1 MKKRLAVIVGG
12 RSSEHEVSLVSGASV
27 IEGIDT
33 EKYDVNIIVISKEGE
48 WLLASDA
55 EALKSG
61 AWKESKVK
69 AVISPDAKDKALLV
83 FNENGSVEKLAID
96 VVFPVLHGLYGED
109 GTIQGLFELAGIPYV
124 GCGVI
129 ASAVGMDK
137 WYTKQV
143 VDTTGIR
150 QARFVPVY
158 RDELKEMD
166 KVIDKIEKAYPY
178 PYFVKP
184 SNAGSS
190 KGVSKA
196 ADREGL
202 KKALLLA
209 AEHDRKILVEE
220 TIVGRELECAVLGGF
235 DVKASGVGEILAAAE
250 FYDFDAKYNNAE
262 SKTVLSP
269 ELPEGKTG
277 EIREAAVKIFKA
289 LDGYGLSRVDFFL
302 ENATNEIVFNE
313 INTLPGF
320 TAISMYPMLWK
331 EQGIDKK
338 ALVMV
343 SLSSYQKTESGV
355 EEIKTSAPG
364 IYSLINGRH
373 FVKYEEKTEDG
384 KKNKVLLKFV
394 DNSFEMNKS
403 GEVTSTLN
411 FEEGVKTEG
420 LYKTPFGTFVIDTD
434 TKRLVINVTESNIV
448 ISLEY
453 ELSIDGE
460 YVADCSV
467 EIEIK

>member
-33 EKYDVNIIVISKEGE
+33 DKYDVKIIVISKDGE
-48 WLLASDA
+48 WLLAPDA

-83 FNENGSVEKLAID
+83 FNENSSVEKLAID

-109 GTIQGLFELAGIPYV
+109 GTIQGLFEMACIPYV

-143 VDTTGIR
+143 VGTTGIR

-158 RDELKEMD
+158 RNELKEMD

-220 TIVGRELECAVLGGF
+220 TIVGRELECAVLGGY

-269 ELPEGKTG
+269 ELPEGKTE

-302 ENATNEIVFNE
+302 ENGTNEIVFNE

-338 ALVMV
+338 ALV
-343 SLSSYQKTESGV
+343 
-355 EEIKTSAPG
+355 EE
-364 IYSLINGRH
+364 LINLALRR
-373 FVKYEEKTEDG
+373 YEG
-384 KKNKVLLKFV
+384 
-394 DNSFEMNKS
+394 
-403 GEVTSTLN
+403 
-411 FEEGVKTEG
+411 
-420 LYKTPFGTFVIDTD
+420 
-434 TKRLVINVTESNIV
+434 
-448 ISLEY
+448 
-453 ELSIDGE
+453 
-460 YVADCSV
+460 
-467 EIEIK
+467 

>member
-33 EKYDVNIIVISKEGE
+33 DKYDVKIIVISKDGE
-48 WLLASDA
+48 WLLAPNT

-61 AWKESKVK
+61 TWKESKVK
-69 AVISPDAKDKALLV
+69 AVISPDTKDRALLV
-83 FNENGSVEKLAID
+83 FNEDGSVEKLEID

-109 GTIQGLFELAGIPYV
+109 GTIQGLFEMAGIPYV

-166 KVIDKIEKAYPY
+166 KVIDRIEKAYPY

-202 KKALLLA
+202 KKALHLA

-220 TIVGRELECAVLGGF
+220 AIVGRELECAVLGGF

-269 ELPEGKTG
+269 ELPEGKAE

-302 ENATNEIVFNE
+302 ENDTNEIVFNE

-331 EQGIDKK
+331 EQGLDKK
-338 ALVMV
+338 ALID
-343 SLSSYQKTESGV
+343 E
-355 EEIKTSAPG
+355 
-364 IYSLINGRH
+364 LINLALRR
-373 FVKYEEKTEDG
+373 YEG
-384 KKNKVLLKFV
+384 
-394 DNSFEMNKS
+394 
-403 GEVTSTLN
+403 
-411 FEEGVKTEG
+411 
-420 LYKTPFGTFVIDTD
+420 
-434 TKRLVINVTESNIV
+434 
-448 ISLEY
+448 
-453 ELSIDGE
+453 
-460 YVADCSV
+460 
-467 EIEIK
+467 